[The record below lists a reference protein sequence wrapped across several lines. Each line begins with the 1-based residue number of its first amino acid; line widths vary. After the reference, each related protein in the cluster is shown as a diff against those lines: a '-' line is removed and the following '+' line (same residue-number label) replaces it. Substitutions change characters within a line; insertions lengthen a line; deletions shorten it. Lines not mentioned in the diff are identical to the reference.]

1 MLALLKSQD
10 VQPKSSGHAKA
21 IRPQIDNKRNCS
33 AECLEVLMKQL
44 PQELSRSKLSV
55 LTVSVSVSKLT
66 VLTVYRF
73 DRLPFIVLTVS
84 PFWFHCFA
92 LSRLIFTGRFA
103 VLSVSV
109 LPFCRSVSPFCR
121 SRFAVLANSVL
132 IPFTVLTAESL
143 IKSIPFCRFR
153 FDRFDAHF
161 LLPI

>member
-1 MLALLKSQD
+1 M
-10 VQPKSSGHAKA
+10 
-21 IRPQIDNKRNCS
+21 
-33 AECLEVLMKQL
+33 
-44 PQELSRSKLSV
+44 
-55 LTVSVSVSKLT
+55 TVSVFVSKLT
-66 VLTVYRF
+66 VLPFTVF
-73 DRLPFIVLTVS
+73 TVLTVL

-92 LSRLIFTGRFA
+92 FCRFDFHWPFCRFA